1 MNRLLVISGIILMLL
16 LQQCKVVEM
25 IETTVESQK
34 NGLEGY
40 GEFCQSR
47 DTIHSI
53 TISKADAIVT
63 FQGDRYE
70 TSISLYHLFDSI
82 IFITAVNSGYE
93 IFRGSV
99 DRDTI
104 RIIDRINKTVYSSPM
119 HKRFGY
125 QHPVNF
131 KDLEGLT
138 SRFGSCDRLE
148 YAHDFTEGEILF
160 DNSEDFITKKV
171 YLDSKSFY
179 LKKFEFLQTRTN
191 EYIVGEKLDDGGFRF
206 FSNFLINDFEI
217 KASGGEIV
225 YNRPVKVNMDVN
237 RKKYSF
243 IEIQ

>member
-1 MNRLLVISGIILMLL
+1 MLL

-25 IETTVESQK
+25 IKTPVETHKT
-34 NGLEGY
+34 GLEGY
-40 GEFCQSR
+40 NELCQRR
-47 DTIHSI
+47 DTIRSVS
-53 TISKADAIVT
+53 ISKADAIVT

-104 RIIDRINKTVYSSPM
+104 RIIDRINKTVYLSPM

-131 KDLEGLT
+131 QDLESLT
-138 SRFGSCDRLE
+138 SIFGCCNRME
-148 YAHDFTEGEILF
+148 YAHEISDDEILF
-160 DNSEDFITKKV
+160 DKSEDFITKKI
-171 YLDSKSFY
+171 YLDNELFY
-179 LKKFEFLQTRTN
+179 LKKFEFLHTRTN
-191 EYIVGEKLDDGGFRF
+191 EYIVGEKLDHDSFRF

-217 KASGGEIV
+217 KASGGELF
-225 YNRPVKVNMDVN
+225 YNRPVEVNMEVN
-237 RKKYSF
+237 RKRYSF